1 MKASIIIPTYRRS
14 HGVVTH
20 TLNSILSDHQGM
32 SQIREIIL
40 IDQNKPALDLSQ
52 YGASDSKVVYH
63 PVDAGSATDEIQGD
77 LRPRLIHLTG
87 LSPSVTRA
95 KNTGARWVRG
105 EFILFFDDDVTV
117 QNGCISNYITI
128 FESNPEVAYLGGR
141 EILDRSIPKEG
152 VIKRLLRRLAEMKG
166 EPEYQVKGVY
176 VGRIKPNSFM
186 IKNFDIETD
195 RLVKIDGAR
204 GCNWACRANWF
215 SKAGRFDEHYQG
227 TALRE
232 ETDLY
237 LRLNAIGARG
247 FYTAKSSVIH
257 HRQLGGCDNL
267 SASLMSLN
275 SKFENE
281 LYFQR
286 KHFRDQSRIW
296 FAIRT
301 LPLVIQTL
309 RESKGMGIWLW
320 LKYAFKL

>member
-14 HGVVTH
+14 LGVVTQ
-20 TLNSILSDHQGM
+20 TLNSIFSDEQGM
-32 SQIREIIL
+32 SQVKQIIV
-40 IDQNKPALDLSQ
+40 IDQNNPALDLSQ
-52 YGASDSKVVYH
+52 YGNPDSKVIYH
-63 PVDAGSATDEIQGD
+63 RADADSLPDEIQD
-77 LRPRLIHLTG
+77 EKPRLIHLTG
-87 LSPSVTRA
+87 LQPSVTHA
-95 KNTGARWVRG
+95 KNKGARWVNG
-105 EFILFFDDDVTV
+105 EFIFFFDDDVTV
-117 QNGCISNYITI
+117 QGGCISNYLSV
-128 FESNPEVAYLGGR
+128 FESNPEVGYLGGR
-141 EILDRSIPKEG
+141 EILDHSVPKEG
-152 VIKRLLRRLAEMKG
+152 SFKRMLRVLADFKG
-166 EPEYQVKGVY
+166 EPEYQVNGVY

-204 GCNWACRANWF
+204 GCNWACRAYWF
-215 SKAGRFDEHYQG
+215 AKAGGFDEHYQG

-237 LRLNAIGARG
+237 LRLNQIGARG
-247 FYTAKSSVIH
+247 FYTAQSAVIH

-267 SASLMSLN
+267 SASLKSLT

-286 KHFRDQSRIW
+286 KHFRNRSRIW

-309 RESKGMGIWLW
+309 GESKGMGIWLW
-320 LKYAFKL
+320 LKYGFKL